1 MFRVFRE
8 LKWFVKTQWY
18 KYLIVLIGSLL
29 LTFMITLPP
38 KYIGSFLD
46 KIVYETLVRQD
57 VLEIFWI
64 MLGLAL
70 FIYIVAIINRYVLGN
85 LFHKLF
91 YHIKIKFLQ
100 NVFLQDGDF
109 FENYYPGDLIARA
122 TGDTYAV
129 ANVSTYMLFH
139 LIDTLTMIGLSAVLM
154 FRIKPSLALYSII
167 PLPIIFFVVI
177 YFRPKISQNW
187 RLVRQEN
194 SHLNNLVMESVSNAK
209 LIRGFVKEDDDEKK
223 LRKSAEE
230 AYRIERKSVL
240 LQSIFGPTFRVV
252 TLISQAIALIYG
264 AYLIINQEL
273 SIGNLITFNLY
284 LGMFSWPLFRL
295 GNQITAISQSGVA
308 YDRVNEILN
317 AEPVLQDIPA
327 ACTLK
332 AIENIT
338 FKDVS
343 FKYPNDRDFII
354 QDINLE
360 IKKGTTLGIV
370 GKTGSG
376 KTTLVR
382 QLLRQFPI
390 TEGSISIN
398 GRNIDQYKKKSVR
411 ENIAYVPQEHLLFS
425 RTVLENI
432 ELGASQ
438 FTDKSIEEVIEMADF
453 KKDLPFL
460 QDGLQTIVGE
470 AGVTLSGGQKQRLSI
485 ARALLKN
492 AEVLILDDSL
502 SAVDGMTEANI
513 LRNLKKHRKDKTNI
527 IVAHR
532 LTAVENA
539 DLIICLE
546 EGRIV
551 ESGTHQELMKN
562 KKWYYEQYIIQQM
575 EDGSDD

>member
-1 MFRVFRE
+1 MFRVFRD

-18 KYLIVLIGSLL
+18 KYVIVLIGSLL
-29 LTFMITLPP
+29 LTYVVTLPP
-38 KYIGSFLD
+38 KLIGEFLD
-46 KIVYETLVRQD
+46 KIVYETLVRED
-57 VLEIFWI
+57 VIKIFWI
-64 MLGLAL
+64 MIGVAFIIYFLAL
-70 FIYIVAIINRYVLGN
+70 INRYILGN
-85 LFHKLF
+85 LFHRLF
-91 YHIKIKFLQ
+91 YYIKIKFLQ

-129 ANVSTYMLFH
+129 ANVSTYMLFQ
-139 LIDTLTMIGLSAVLM
+139 LIDTVTMIALSAVLM
-154 FRIKPSLALYSII
+154 FRIKPSLAVYSII
-167 PLPIIFFVVI
+167 PLPIIFLVVI
-177 YFRPKISQNW
+177 YFRPKISRNW
-187 RLVRQEN
+187 RLVRKEN
-194 SHLNNLVMESVSNAK
+194 SHLNNIVMESVSNAK
-209 LIRGFVKEDDDEKK
+209 LIRGFVKEEDDEKK

-252 TLISQAIALIYG
+252 TLISQGIALIYG

-295 GNQITAISQSGVA
+295 GNQITVISQSGVA
-308 YDRVNEILN
+308 YERVNEILN
-317 AEPVLQDIPA
+317 AKPVLEDLPN
-327 ACTLK
+327 ACKLK
-332 AIENIT
+332 SIDNIK
-338 FKDVS
+338 FIDVS
-343 FKYPNDRDFII
+343 FKYPNDRDYII
-354 QDINLE
+354 DNINLE
-360 IKKGTTLGIV
+360 IKKGSTLGIV

-382 QLLRQFPI
+382 QLLRQFPLTKGAI
-390 TEGSISIN
+390 TIN
-398 GRNIDQYKKKSVR
+398 DRNLDQYEKNSIR
-411 ENIAYVPQEHLLFS
+411 ENIAYVPQEHQLFS

-432 ELGASQ
+432 ELGTSK
-438 FTDKSIEEVIEMADF
+438 FTDKTIDEVILMADF

-460 QDGLQTIVGE
+460 QDGLQTMVGE

-513 LRNLKKHRKDKTNI
+513 LKSLKKHRKDKTNI

-532 LTAVENA
+532 LTAVEEA
-539 DLIICLE
+539 DQIICIDQ
-546 EGRIV
+546 GRIV
-551 ESGTHQELMKN
+551 ERGTHQELMKN

-575 EDGSDD
+575 EEKSDD